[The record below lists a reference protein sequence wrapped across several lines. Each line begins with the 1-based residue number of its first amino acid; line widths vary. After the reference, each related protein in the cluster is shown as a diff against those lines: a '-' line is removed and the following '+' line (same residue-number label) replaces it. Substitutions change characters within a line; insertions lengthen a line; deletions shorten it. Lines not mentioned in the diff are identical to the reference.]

1 MAAAIKARLEAIQ
14 DMGKVHASLRYT
26 KEPPDSQ
33 KFEELFAFDRR
44 LNVWEITRTKI
55 TPIQVTTD
63 GREILEWDV
72 KIAFTMALQD
82 VVTEGL
88 MQAQLDRVIDDF
100 RNGDHTLG
108 GKIHTHSLPTATLP
122 NLTEFYGLLCHLAN
136 LEFKIEVL
144 A

>member
-14 DMGKVHASLRYT
+14 DMGKVHTSLRYT
-26 KEPPDSQ
+26 KEPPDSA
-33 KFEELFAFDRR
+33 KFEELFACFGR
-44 LNVWEITRTKI
+44 LNVWEITRTRI
-55 TPIQVTTD
+55 TPTQVPTD
-63 GREILEWDV
+63 AREVIEWDV

-108 GKIHTHSLPTATLP
+108 DTVHTHSLPVASLP